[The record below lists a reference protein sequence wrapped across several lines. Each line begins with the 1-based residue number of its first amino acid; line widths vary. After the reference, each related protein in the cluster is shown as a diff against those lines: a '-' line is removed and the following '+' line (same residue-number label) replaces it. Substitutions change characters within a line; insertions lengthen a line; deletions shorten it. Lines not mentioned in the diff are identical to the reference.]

1 MSIPTN
7 GKENKYPHLPRMNQL
22 CIASRNCLYRL
33 AYSESLSTQVAEAML
48 LQHRETDRRQP
59 GGRPRAR
66 SSRVVPAIH
75 GRIVEG
81 ESGSFSSAGGT
92 ISINTCSTYPSET
105 KQKQDSSIQLANPQR
120 DFIGCALNAEERLE
134 FGPHASPQQYYTTNH
149 AAARRFHAKHAK
161 CIASRSFECLTRNTI
176 LQGVHILHFIQHF
189 FDDQDFARVMGPTRS
204 LQRNLEYVRKAHRR
218 LRSCTRRLARAER
231 RTDQRLH
238 MCELVDGF
246 I

>member
-92 ISINTCSTYPSET
+92 ISKNTCSTYPSET
-105 KQKQDSSIQLANPQR
+105 QTKTGFFNTAKKSSKRLHWMCLERGGAAGVWTKCVTSTILHSKPRSSSSIPCQTCKVHRISQL
-120 DFIGCALNAEERLE
+120 
-134 FGPHASPQQYYTTNH
+134 
-149 AAARRFHAKHAK
+149 
-161 CIASRSFECLTRNTI
+161 
-176 LQGVHILHFIQHF
+176 
-189 FDDQDFARVMGPTRS
+189 
-204 LQRNLEYVRKAHRR
+204 
-218 LRSCTRRLARAER
+218 
-231 RTDQRLH
+231 
-238 MCELVDGF
+238 
-246 I
+246 